1 MAEAGGGGVT
11 EWTFAYNNDFFVPC
25 DENTLMQSAS
35 FLTLQY
41 YRSEQDLEHRDNII
55 VKLMI
60 NCLPIKQIFWSNFE
74 IYTNT
79 INFWVI
85 LFLATNLYLKI
96 CQVS

>member
-1 MAEAGGGGVT
+1 MAEAGGGGGEGVT
-11 EWTFAYNNDFFVPC
+11 EWTFAYNNDFFVR

-41 YRSEQDLEHRDNII
+41 CRSEQDFEHRDNII

-79 INFWVI
+79 INF
-85 LFLATNLYLKI
+85 
-96 CQVS
+96 